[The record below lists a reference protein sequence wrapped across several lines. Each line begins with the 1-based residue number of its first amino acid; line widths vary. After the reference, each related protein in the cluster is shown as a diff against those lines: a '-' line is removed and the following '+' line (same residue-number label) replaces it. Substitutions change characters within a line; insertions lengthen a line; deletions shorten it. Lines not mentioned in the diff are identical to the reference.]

1 MSWGNGLVMLSVL
14 SLVGLLGF
22 GLTVDDDRL
31 PSPLV
36 GAPAPDFRLADLEG
50 GPDVALEEF
59 RGRPVVVNFWASW
72 CLGCIEE
79 HPDLVRAWRRY
90 GDGDLEMIGIVYQDT
105 PSNARRY
112 LERHGGGWTQ
122 LLDPG
127 SRTAIDYGVYGIPE
141 TFFIG
146 RDGIVSHKHIG
157 PVTDAVLTTE
167 IERLLAEAP
176 DSALNEGGQAGPER
190 ETDGAGPAAVGH
202 ATTDAGGSGA
212 PGAAASDRRE
222 P

>member
-1 MSWGNGLVMLSVL
+1 MSWGNALVMLGVL

-22 GLTVDDDRL
+22 GLTIDDDRL

-36 GAPAPDFRLADLEG
+36 GMPAPDFRLADLEG
-50 GPDVALEEF
+50 GPDVSLEAF

-90 GDGDLEMIGIVYQDT
+90 GDGGDLVMIGIVYQDT

-112 LERHGGGWTQ
+112 LERHGGGWIQ
-122 LLDPG
+122 LLDPR

-146 RDGIVSHKHIG
+146 RDGVVSHKHIG
-157 PVTDAVLTTE
+157 PVTDGLLTTE
-167 IERLLAEAP
+167 IERILAE
-176 DSALNEGGQAGPER
+176 
-190 ETDGAGPAAVGH
+190 
-202 ATTDAGGSGA
+202 TTEPPDAGSEGDAPTATDRSG
-212 PGAAASDRRE
+212 GGTDS
-222 P
+222 